1 MIFHN
6 YIVNCVP
13 LEGLLVVFFS
23 GSFQY
28 SDQLDLPPGLL
39 LTLTLVLVAIL
50 CCCIFKAIGNIYV
63 SSQKNV
69 NTCNSNRNVQSSH
82 PKRNKIIA
90 NLKIT
95 SNISFSYSMLGFP

>member
-39 LTLTLVLVAIL
+39 LTLTLVLVSAIL
-50 CCCIFKAIGNIYV
+50 CCCIFKAIGKIYV
-63 SSQKNV
+63 FSQKNV
-69 NTCNSNRNVQSSH
+69 HTCNSNRNV
-82 PKRNKIIA
+82 
-90 NLKIT
+90 
-95 SNISFSYSMLGFP
+95 